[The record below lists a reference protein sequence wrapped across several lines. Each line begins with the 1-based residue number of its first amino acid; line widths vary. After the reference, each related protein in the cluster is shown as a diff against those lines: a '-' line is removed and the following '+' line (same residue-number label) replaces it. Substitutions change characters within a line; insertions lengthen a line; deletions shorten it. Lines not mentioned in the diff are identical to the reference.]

1 LERARAF
8 AMQGIGQA
16 ERALAHY
23 GQRKFSLW
31 TGDLGL
37 ACLLSDCIAATA
49 RFPMLDVF

>member
-1 LERARAF
+1 MAWVE
-8 AMQGIGQA
+8 A
-16 ERALAHY
+16 EGALTHY

-37 ACLLSDCIAATA
+37 AVFLSDCIAATS